1 MMGTPWLSPREDF
14 LPPPAQEIAS
24 GSQSTAANSLPWLL
38 HPYSEGFADG
48 FQTESEHQEGLEP
61 VLFWDDQ
68 AACSFLHLEQRETVF
83 HLPSDLL
90 LLSFPPNMQK

>member
-1 MMGTPWLSPREDF
+1 MGTLWLSPREDF
-14 LPPPAQEIAS
+14 LPPPAQEVAS
-24 GSQSTAANSLPWLL
+24 APRALLL